1 MSRILIVEDDEVVQS
16 IYEALLTK
24 EGYRV
29 EVASDGQEALRKASA
44 KEPDLILLD
53 MLMPSMSGLEFLR
66 AYDLRNQ
73 HPHVRVIAFSNV
85 DRPELIRDATA
96 LGASRYMTKF
106 NFSPKA
112 MIGLIHD
119 TLESKDHARA

>member
-1 MSRILIVEDDEVVQS
+1 MSRILIVEDDEMVQS
-16 IYEALLTK
+16 IYQAILTK
-24 EGYRV
+24 EGYKV

-73 HPHVRVIAFSNV
+73 HPHVKVIAFSNA
-85 DRPELIRDATA
+85 DQPELIRDAAA
-96 LGASRYMTKF
+96 LGAIRYMTKF
-106 NFSPKA
+106 SFSPKA
-112 MIGLIHD
+112 MVGLIQD
-119 TLESKDHARA
+119 ALASKGHA